1 MLTLIEQSQEIF
13 KQKPLPDDAPEQ
25 LDALIEQASG
35 LERSFLIMSTEAL
48 YATATPEQLAIWNAE
63 PDAPEQD

>member
-13 KQKPLPDDAPEQ
+13 KHNPLPDDAPEQ

-48 YATATPEQLAIWNAE
+48 YATATPQQLAICNTE